1 MNNINLYSKTIII
14 SLGILSL
21 SPSMEASDFFTV
33 GKSWLRSTRHTEDH
47 SLFSF
52 YNYYTKYSVV
62 GETEF
67 NGKQAAEIEVT
78 YSNVNS
84 NFDSDSNDKNYIYG
98 YEENGII
105 YIYRDSQNNYIP
117 ILDFNLKG
125 GDYVNEFWD
134 IQDVFY
140 SFIYGNERSI
150 LKLDFD
156 NYWIEDIGCTG
167 YVYKSTTALP
177 VSERNYLLECRIGDE
192 IIYSKDAFENVING
206 CPNAIIHVL
215 DCDTGELLDR
225 RDFDWLTLLPKPTL
239 IKNSDK
245 SFTFSLDVRYLL
257 LRENPDTTG
266 TYSAYIPDYDLT
278 EINGITLPYAIVEM
292 WILPKYE
299 RVTTE
304 ITDIQ
309 QKEFPITLKNNSSY
323 PNADNTEITDSTTD
337 LLPSQIIGH
346 DDLCES
352 DADDRFCIYPVQYD
366 LNNKILT
373 VTTGLTVEIEYH
385 DTLGIDET
393 ETNPTTPT
401 EYFTIQGEKIRLPQE
416 KGVYIKRE
424 GNSYSKILIT
434 K

>member
-1 MNNINLYSKTIII
+1 MAF
-14 SLGILSL
+14 LSL
-21 SPSMEASDFFTV
+21 ASSVEASDYFAA
-33 GKSWLRSTRHTEDH
+33 GKRWLFSTRHTEDH
-47 SLFSF
+47 SLFSPF
-52 YNYYTKYSVV
+52 NYYLEYSVV
-62 GETEF
+62 DNIIF
-67 NGKQAAEIEVT
+67 NGMEGAKIKVINPL
-78 YSNVNS
+78 YS
-84 NFDSDSNDKNYIYG
+84 FDLDQDRFIYCF
-98 YEENGII
+98 EENNVI
-105 YIYRDSQNNYIP
+105 YSYNDNQNKLIP
-117 ILDFNLKG
+117 VLDFNLKK

-140 SFIYGNERSI
+140 SFLYGSERSI

-156 NYWIEDIGCTG
+156 NYWIENIGCTG

-177 VSERNYLLECRIGDE
+177 VSERVFLLECRIGDE
-192 IIYSKDAFENVING
+192 LIYSKDAFENVING

-215 DCDTGELLDR
+215 DCETGELLDR
-225 RDFDWLTLLPKPTL
+225 KDFDWLTLLPKPTL
-239 IKNSDK
+239 VKNSDK

-257 LRENPDTTG
+257 LRENPDTPG
-266 TYSAYIPDYDLT
+266 TYNVYIPDYELT

-299 RVTTE
+299 RVTAE

-323 PNADNTEITDSTTD
+323 PNADNTEITDGATN
-337 LLPSQIIGH
+337 LFPSQIIGH

-366 LNNKILT
+366 LNNNILT

>member
-1 MNNINLYSKTIII
+1 MEGAKIKVINPLYSCD
-14 SLGILSL
+14 L
-21 SPSMEASDFFTV
+21 DQDRF
-33 GKSWLRSTRHTEDH
+33 
-47 SLFSF
+47 
-52 YNYYTKYSVV
+52 
-62 GETEF
+62 
-67 NGKQAAEIEVT
+67 
-78 YSNVNS
+78 
-84 NFDSDSNDKNYIYG
+84 IYCF
-98 YEENGII
+98 EENNVI
-105 YIYRDSQNNYIP
+105 YSYNDNQNKLIP
-117 ILDFNLKG
+117 VLDFNLKK

-140 SFIYGNERSI
+140 SFLYGSERSV

-177 VSERNYLLECRIGDE
+177 VSERDFLLECRIGDE
-192 IIYSKDAFENVING
+192 LIYSKDAFENVING
-206 CPNAIIHVL
+206 CPNAVIHVL
-215 DCDTGELLDR
+215 DCETGELLDR

-239 IKNSDK
+239 VKNSDK

-257 LRENPDTTG
+257 LRENPDTPG
-266 TYSAYIPDYDLT
+266 TYSAYIPDYELT

-323 PNADNTEITDSTTD
+323 PNADNTEITDDATN

-346 DDLCES
+346 DDMCES

-366 LNNKILT
+366 LNNNILT

-385 DTLGIDET
+385 DTLGVDET
-393 ETNPTTPT
+393 ESNPTTPT